1 MSVFDLFVGID
12 WGSELH
18 QVCVL
23 DGERRKLF
31 EGGVEHTGEAL
42 LALSEKLLVL
52 AGGDAGRLGVAIE
65 TPRGPVVETLL
76 EKGLA
81 VFAINPKQLDRFRD
95 RHTVAGAKDDRR
107 DALVLAD
114 SLRTDRAAFRLVE
127 LGDPKLVE
135 LRELSRLQSE
145 LKAERIALGNRLRE
159 QLQRYFPQI
168 LKLGSVYDDAW
179 LWALLERASAP
190 KDAGRLSLAKLG
202 SILRQH
208 HIRRITPEEIR
219 GILQSEPLH
228 VAPGVEAACR
238 RSIASLLPR
247 LRLTHEQKL
256 EVEREIGQLIE
267 QLSAPDAEGKVEHRD
282 ASLLQSLPGL
292 GKITCATMLA
302 EAGTALTRRD
312 YNTLRGLSGVAPVT
326 RRSGKQLL
334 VSMRHSCSKRLRNA
348 VHHWASQAAN
358 WDPYWRARYAALRA
372 KGHQHARAVRSL
384 ADRLLAVLVAMLKSG
399 KPYDPTRKAAVPTA
413 VEQSP
418 LSVTPALA

>member
-1 MSVFDLFVGID
+1 LNSFDLFVGID
-12 WGSELH
+12 WGSEVH

-23 DGERRKLF
+23 DPERKKLLEAGF
-31 EGGVEHTGEAL
+31 AHTGEAL
-42 LALSEKLLVL
+42 VELGEKLLEL
-52 AGGDAGRLGVAIE
+52 ADGDVARLVVAIE

-76 EKGLA
+76 EKGIA

-114 SLRTDRAAFRLVE
+114 SVRTDRSAFRQVQ
-127 LGDPKLVE
+127 LGDPTLVE
-135 LRELSRLQSE
+135 LRELSRLQDE

-168 LKLGSVYDDAW
+168 LRLGSVYEEAW
-179 LWALLERASAP
+179 IWALLERASAP
-190 KDAGRLSLAKLG
+190 KDAARLSLAKLG

-208 HIRRITPEEIR
+208 HIRRVTPEEVR
-219 GILQSEPLH
+219 EILNGEPLH
-228 VAPGVEAACR
+228 VAPGVETACR

-247 LRLTHEQKL
+247 LRLTHEQKV
-256 EVEREIGQLIE
+256 EVERDIGRLLE
-267 QLSAPDAEGKVEHRD
+267 QLSAPDTEGKVEHRD

-292 GKITCATMLA
+292 GKLTCATMLA
-302 EAGTALTRRD
+302 EAGEALTRRD
-312 YNTLRGLSGVAPVT
+312 YTTLRGLSGVAPVT

-348 VHHWASQAAN
+348 VHQWAAQSAV

-372 KGHQHARAVRSL
+372 KGHRHARAVRSL
-384 ADRLLAVLVAMLKSG
+384 ADRLLAVLVAILKSG
-399 KPYDPTRKAAVPTA
+399 QPYDPSRKAAVPA
-413 VEQSP
+413 VP
-418 LSVTPALA
+418 P

>member
-1 MSVFDLFVGID
+1 MRVFDLFVGID

-23 DGERRKLF
+23 DGERKKLF
-31 EGGVEHTGEAL
+31 EGSIAHTGEAL
-42 LALSEKLLVL
+42 VGLSEKLLAL
-52 AGGDAGRLGVAIE
+52 AGGDAQRLAVAIE

-81 VFAINPKQLDRFRD
+81 VFAINPRQLDRFRD

-114 SLRTDRAAFRLVE
+114 SVRTDRDAFRQVH

-135 LRELSRLQSE
+135 LRELSRLQDE
-145 LKAERIALGNRLRE
+145 LKAERNALGNRLRE

-168 LKLGSVYDDAW
+168 LQLGSVYDDAW
-179 LWALLERASAP
+179 IWALLERASAP
-190 KDAGRLSLAKLG
+190 KEAARLSLAKLG
-202 SILRQH
+202 SILKQH
-208 HIRRITPEEIR
+208 HIRRITSEEIR
-219 GILQSEPLH
+219 AILQSEPLH
-228 VAPGVEAACR
+228 VAPGVEVASR

-247 LRLTHEQKL
+247 LRLAHEQKL
-256 EVEREIGQLIE
+256 DVEREIGHLLE

-292 GKITCATMLA
+292 GKLTCATMLA
-302 EAGTALTRRD
+302 EAGEALTRRD
-312 YNTLRGLSGVAPVT
+312 YTTLRGLSGVAPVT

-334 VSMRHSCSKRLRNA
+334 VSMRYSCSKRLRTA
-348 VHHWASQAAN
+348 VHHWAAQAAN

-384 ADRLLAVLVAMLKSG
+384 ADRLLAVLVAVLKSG
-399 KPYDPTRKAAVPTA
+399 LPYDPTRKAAVPTA
-413 VEQSP
+413 VSP
-418 LSVTPALA
+418 QLPSATEGLA

>member
-1 MSVFDLFVGID
+1 VSVFDLFVGID

-42 LALSEKLLVL
+42 LALSEKLLEL
-52 AGGDAGRLGVAIE
+52 AGGDAERLSVAIE

-114 SLRTDRAAFRLVE
+114 SLRTDRDAFRQVQ
-127 LGDPKLVE
+127 LGDPLLVE

-168 LKLGSVYDDAW
+168 LKLGSVYDDPW
-179 LWALLERASAP
+179 LWALLDRASAP
-190 KDAGRLSLAKLG
+190 QDASRLSLAKLG

-219 GILQSEPLH
+219 EILQSEPLH

-238 RSIASLLPR
+238 RSIASLPR
-247 LRLTHEQKL
+247 GC
-256 EVEREIGQLIE
+256 V
-267 QLSAPDAEGKVEHRD
+267 
-282 ASLLQSLPGL
+282 
-292 GKITCATMLA
+292 
-302 EAGTALTRRD
+302 
-312 YNTLRGLSGVAPVT
+312 
-326 RRSGKQLL
+326 
-334 VSMRHSCSKRLRNA
+334 
-348 VHHWASQAAN
+348 
-358 WDPYWRARYAALRA
+358 
-372 KGHQHARAVRSL
+372 
-384 ADRLLAVLVAMLKSG
+384 
-399 KPYDPTRKAAVPTA
+399 
-413 VEQSP
+413 
-418 LSVTPALA
+418 